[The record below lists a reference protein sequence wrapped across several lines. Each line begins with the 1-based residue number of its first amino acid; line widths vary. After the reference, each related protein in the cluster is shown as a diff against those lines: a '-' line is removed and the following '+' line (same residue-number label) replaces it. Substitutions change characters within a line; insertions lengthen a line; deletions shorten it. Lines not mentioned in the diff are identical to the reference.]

1 MLWQG
6 HPVSARI
13 QAMSD
18 TVEVP
23 LAADLGELSRLAE
36 AVEDFGGANDLPP
49 GAVFKLNLCF
59 DELITNAISYGF
71 ETLDQAALSVV
82 LTVSDGEVVAIIRD
96 NGRPFDPFTEAPEAD
111 TTLRVEDRPVG
122 GLGVLLVRESMDDCS
137 YERRDG
143 FNVVTL
149 RLKLD
154 RAGTP

>member
-1 MLWQG
+1 M
-6 HPVSARI
+6 
-13 QAMSD
+13 
-18 TVEVP
+18 TEKVEVP

-71 ETLDQAALSVV
+71 DTLDQAALSVELAV
-82 LTVSDGEVVAIIRD
+82 RDGEVLAVIRD
-96 NGRPFDPFTEAPEAD
+96 NGRPFDPFTEAPDAD

-122 GLGVLLVRESMDDCS
+122 GLGVLLVRESMDDFS
-137 YERRDG
+137 YARLDD

-154 RAGTP
+154 RAESP

>member
-1 MLWQG
+1 M
-6 HPVSARI
+6 
-13 QAMSD
+13 
-18 TVEVP
+18 TEKVEVP

-71 ETLDQAALSVV
+71 DTLDQAALSVELAV
-82 LTVSDGEVVAIIRD
+82 RDGEVLAVIRD
-96 NGRPFDPFTEAPEAD
+96 NGRPFDPFTEAPDAD

-122 GLGVLLVRESMDDCS
+122 GLGVLLVRESMDDFS
-137 YERRDG
+137 YERLDD

-154 RAGTP
+154 RAESP

>member
-1 MLWQG
+1 M
-6 HPVSARI
+6 
-13 QAMSD
+13 
-18 TVEVP
+18 TEKVEVP

-71 ETLDQAALSVV
+71 DTLDQAALSVELAV
-82 LTVSDGEVVAIIRD
+82 RDGEVLAVIRD
-96 NGRPFDPFTEAPEAD
+96 NGRPFDPFTEAPDAD

-122 GLGVLLVRESMDDCS
+122 GLGVLLVRESMDDFS
-137 YERRDG
+137 YERLDD

-154 RAGTP
+154 RAEAP

>member
-1 MLWQG
+1 M
-6 HPVSARI
+6 SAN
-13 QAMSD
+13 
-18 TVEVP
+18 VEVP

-36 AVEDFGGANDLPP
+36 AVEDFGGANDVPP

-71 ETLDQAALSVV
+71 DAPDKASLSVALAV
-82 LTVSDGEVVAIIRD
+82 EDGAVVAVIRD

-111 TTLRVEDRPVG
+111 TTLAVEDRPIG
-122 GLGVLLVRESMDDCS
+122 GLGVLLVRESMDDFS

-154 RAGTP
+154 GQETP

>member
-1 MLWQG
+1 
-6 HPVSARI
+6 
-13 QAMSD
+13 MSEK
-18 TVEVP
+18 VEVP

-71 ETLDQAALSVV
+71 DTLDQAALSVV
-82 LTVSDGEVVAIIRD
+82 LAIKDGEVVAVIRD
-96 NGRPFDPFTEAPEAD
+96 NGRPFDPFTEAPDAD

-122 GLGVLLVRESMDDCS
+122 GLGVLLVRESMDGFS

-154 RAGTP
+154 RAESP

>member
-1 MLWQG
+1 M
-6 HPVSARI
+6 
-13 QAMSD
+13 
-18 TVEVP
+18 TEKVEVA
-23 LAADLGELSRLAE
+23 LAADLSELYRLAE

-71 ETLDQAALSVV
+71 DALDQADLSVE
-82 LTVSDGEVVAIIRD
+82 LAAGDGEVLAVIRD
-96 NGRPFDPFTEAPEAD
+96 NGRPFDPFTEAPDAD

-122 GLGVLLVRESMDDCS
+122 GLGVLLVRESMDDFS
-137 YERRDG
+137 YERRDD

-154 RAGTP
+154 RAESP

>member
-1 MLWQG
+1 MTG
-6 HPVSARI
+6 K
-13 QAMSD
+13 
-18 TVEVP
+18 VEVP
-23 LAADLGELSRLAE
+23 LAADLGELTRLAE

-59 DELITNAISYGF
+59 DELITNAICYGF
-71 ETLDQAALSVV
+71 DALEQAALSVA
-82 LTVSDGEVVAIIRD
+82 LAIRDGAVVAEIRD

-111 TTLRVEDRPVG
+111 TTLRVEERPVG
-122 GLGVLLVRESMDDCS
+122 GLGVLLVRESMDDFS

-154 RAGTP
+154 GAETR

>member
-1 MLWQG
+1 MT
-6 HPVSARI
+6 AN
-13 QAMSD
+13 
-18 TVEVP
+18 VEVP

-71 ETLDQAALSVV
+71 DALDLAALSVELAV
-82 LTVSDGEVVAIIRD
+82 RDGAAVAVIRD
-96 NGRPFDPFTEAPEAD
+96 NGRPFDPFTEAPETD
-111 TTLRVEDRPVG
+111 TTLRIEERPVG
-122 GLGVLLVRESMDDCS
+122 GLGILLVRESMDDFS

-154 RAGTP
+154 RAETP

>member
-1 MLWQG
+1 MLWQRY
-6 HPVSARI
+6 PVSARI
-13 QAMSD
+13 RAMSD

-36 AVEDFGGANDLPP
+36 AVEEFGGANGLPP
-49 GAVFKLNLCF
+49 GAVFKLDLCF

-71 ETLDQAALSVV
+71 DTLDRADLSVV
-82 LTVSDGEVVAIIRD
+82 LTARDGAVVAVIRD
-96 NGRPFDPFTEAPEAD
+96 NGRPFDPFTEAPDAD

-122 GLGVLLVRESMDDCS
+122 GLGVLLVRESMDDFS

-154 RAGTP
+154 RAETP

>member
-1 MLWQG
+1 M
-6 HPVSARI
+6 A
-13 QAMSD
+13 AN
-18 TVEVP
+18 VEVP

-71 ETLDQAALSVV
+71 DALDLAALSVELAV
-82 LTVSDGEVVAIIRD
+82 RDGAAVAVIRD
-96 NGRPFDPFTEAPEAD
+96 NGRPFDPFTEAPETD
-111 TTLRVEDRPVG
+111 TTLRIEERPVG
-122 GLGVLLVRESMDDCS
+122 GLGILLVRESMDDFS

-154 RAGTP
+154 RAETP

>member
-1 MLWQG
+1 M
-6 HPVSARI
+6 SA
-13 QAMSD
+13 S
-18 TVEVP
+18 VEVS

-49 GAVFKLNLCF
+49 GTVFKLNLCF

-71 ETLDQAALSVV
+71 DELDQATLSVELAV
-82 LTVSDGEVVAIIRD
+82 GDGAVVAVIRD

-111 TTLRVEDRPVG
+111 TSLRVEDRPIG
-122 GLGVLLVRESMDDCS
+122 GLGVLLVRESMDDFS
-137 YERRDG
+137 YERLDG

-154 RAGTP
+154 RAETP

>member
-71 ETLDQAALSVV
+71 EALDQAAISVV

-122 GLGVLLVRESMDDCS
+122 GLGVLLVRESMDDFS